1 VTVKHASQPELEVTL
16 MTPGAPLDPGAAD
29 FIRRQLEKG
38 GVGGLALSVDDC
50 KTHEELS
57 AKGVTFRQDPS
68 DRPDGVEAVMRDN
81 SGNWMVLVEPKE
93 FSPADFQYRSA
104 LLGAAARSQGDH
116 NVLRR
121 LAQTLTNSRRA
132 LSHSYGSRCY

>member
-1 VTVKHASQPELEVTL
+1 
-16 MTPGAPLDPGAAD
+16 
-29 FIRRQLEKG
+29 
-38 GVGGLALSVDDC
+38 
-50 KTHEELS
+50 
-57 AKGVTFRQDPS
+57 
-68 DRPDGVEAVMRDN
+68 MRDN

-104 LLGAAARSQGDH
+104 LLGAAARSQSDH
-116 NVLRR
+116 DVLRR